1 MKKKILFST
10 ILAFAIG
17 LMFSFSCVLATNTNP
32 VDGIRNVVGGA
43 ENVME
48 GAAMGITNGIR
59 NATGT
64 MTNGMDNMT
73 NNNNT
78 DNNNMANNQNRVTGA
93 IKTDNNNRGGYTAT
107 RTATAFEE
115 PTLLGINMT
124 TWTWIIMAIAA
135 AGIITLIWSYT
146 RQKEKNYTSYDE

>member
-10 ILAFAIG
+10 VIAFSIG
-17 LMFSFSCVLATNTNP
+17 LIFSFSSVFATNTNP
-32 VDGIRNVVGGA
+32 VDGIRNVIGGA
-43 ENVME
+43 ENVMQNT
-48 GAAMGITNGIR
+48 ASGITNGIR

-73 NNNNT
+73 NTNNT
-78 DNNNMANNQNRVTGA
+78 NNTNNSTGNENEVIGAIARDNNN
-93 IKTDNNNRGGYTAT
+93 GGYTAT
-107 RTATAFEE
+107 RTATAFDE

-135 AGIITLIWSYT
+135 VGIVTLIWSYT
-146 RQKEKNYTSYDE
+146 KQRSENYNSYEK